1 MSELPYTSEYNDP
14 AKPPRNFASL
24 GRRSL
29 LSRDPITGVPR
40 ELQIRPIDPEG
51 LRDDLLQRVK
61 EAAEEHNSREE

>member
-1 MSELPYTSEYNDP
+1 MSELPYSNEHNEP

-29 LSRDPITGVPR
+29 LSRDPATGIPR

-61 EAAEEHNSREE
+61 EVAQEHNSQEE